1 MKAILFQKKSSDLTS
16 SQRSH
21 PVSSQCP
28 TTHSKEENEFKT
40 LTSKNRVTQELQRRF
55 WGKATDT
62 GFLDFV
68 VTFEVNNRPIYMA
81 LCSQLVLLDTV
92 SGPSIVDEGYRGD
105 IPRSYSMRGQMTF
118 LASSSLPLSIKMFPH
133 FAMAIALRAGP
144 SV

>member
-1 MKAILFQKKSSDLTS
+1 M
-16 SQRSH
+16 
-21 PVSSQCP
+21 
-28 TTHSKEENEFKT
+28 
-40 LTSKNRVTQELQRRF
+40 QRRF

-62 GFLDFV
+62 GFPDFV

-81 LCSQLVLLDTV
+81 LCSQSVLGGPLDTV